1 VTAQK
6 TANMTE
12 SVRGPADQKRIAAG
26 GQALVEGME
35 IWLTTARDCQRRM
48 FDFMSN
54 RLAKDGEAMREILA
68 CRNPIDAMAIHSRW
82 VQETI
87 QDYLSEMTEMIAIS
101 TKQGP
106 DSGQRGR

>member
-1 VTAQK
+1 
-6 TANMTE
+6 
-12 SVRGPADQKRIAAG
+12 
-26 GQALVEGME
+26 
-35 IWLTTARDCQRRM
+35 
-48 FDFMSN
+48 
-54 RLAKDGEAMREILA
+54 
-68 CRNPIDAMAIHSRW
+68 MAIHSRW